1 MYAMILIKAYCI
13 FDFVLRPVKR
23 VIADKLAAAVDDLPK
38 YFKSMDK
45 QATTDYAQELFEF
58 YDSLWKDFKG
68 IPGWYNAF
76 FFIKMYLGFCYF
88 TSQSYVASIEK
99 CSEALTITESSN
111 FSKEY
116 KKGPWIFL
124 IKRNLGN
131 CNMKLSYYCD
141 YIRIPGNPR
150 QSAFL
155 RRAQKYW
162 NYCTKTI
169 PLQNN
174 EDLYNQAAMIDANVQ
189 CEICLGNLE
198 KAYKI
203 LMKTSG
209 TLKFFM
215 RTL

>member
-1 MYAMILIKAYCI
+1 M
-13 FDFVLRPVKR
+13 KR

-209 TLKFFM
+209 TLNY
-215 RTL
+215 T